1 MEQLSL
7 DHLLIETDNCAF
19 SLIASISAGADDV
32 VAVPPS
38 ADIPADSVL
47 KSALAGGL
55 SCALSAALMH
65 PVDTYKVKICL
76 QKQYKKMEPILVLLF
91 VYQMC
96 FILEGRLNILC
107 LYT

>member
-76 QKQYKKMEPILVLLF
+76 QKQLQKNGTYSSSSFCIPNVF
-91 VYQMC
+91 YP
-96 FILEGRLNILC
+96 
-107 LYT
+107 